1 MSENWILLV
10 DPFRNL
16 LNAYRFI
23 LEGQGYFVETAKNL
37 NEAIQKLS
45 ARTYSVILTEYF
57 PPFEETYLMIQKAKQ
72 THPETSVM
80 MITNAV
86 IDEASYEKLFDAG
99 LDDIVFKPYSP
110 EKIIVHLKKGLRL
123 RDLFLR
129 KQELEIQAA
138 KSPHMAVT
146 ELNLN
151 PLYFTKCLRQ
161 ELKRAKRHQHPFS
174 LVLIEIPNTKNLADQ
189 LETLFLEVAKI
200 LRKRIREEDI
210 MGRDNGHFGILLP
223 ETDQT
228 GSKAVVQRLS
238 DLVQAHP
245 SFQSD
250 KTLKP
255 LVRKLSF
262 RSFSYPEKFVI
273 PESLKG
279 IVEEVDRE
287 YSRR

>member
-1 MSENWILLV
+1 MSENWILLI

-16 LNAYRFI
+16 VNAYRLI
-23 LEGQGYFVETAKNL
+23 LEGQGYFFETAKDL

-45 ARTYSVILTEYF
+45 ARSYSVILTEYF
-57 PPFEETYLMIQKAKQ
+57 PPFEETYLMIQKVKQ
-72 THPETSVM
+72 THLETSVV
-80 MITNAV
+80 MITNAI

-123 RDLFLR
+123 RDLILR
-129 KQELEIQAA
+129 KQELETQAA
-138 KSPHMAVT
+138 KPPRVAVT

-161 ELKRAKRHQHPFS
+161 ELKRAKRHQHHLS
-174 LVLIEIPNTKNLADQ
+174 LVLIEIPNPRNLADQ

-238 DLVQAHP
+238 DFVQTHP

-250 KTLKP
+250 KTLRP
-255 LVRKLSF
+255 LVKKLSF